1 MPILRNEKL
10 PEDLVERLQYIELFT
25 SRAVKSAL
33 LGDYK
38 SRTRGQGFNFDQHK
52 KYQEGDDFRQIDWNV
67 FARLQEVFVKKNLED
82 KQLAVVVVAD
92 LSRSMELVT
101 NALSKKEVLFELT
114 AALTFSAVADQIG
127 AGLLVFADK
136 IEEYIAP
143 AKGRRQVWKILERL
157 WNLSPGTV
165 ETNLGLPL
173 EFLHTRL
180 KKSSLIFYLSDFVG
194 RKNLFH
200 SPYLRMVTKKHDLVP
215 VVIEDQLESIFP
227 STRGF
232 VRIRDL
238 ESNKEVTVRTSP
250 KKQEIY
256 NQQMQQRRAELQS
269 AFYRLGLDHIW
280 IRSDR
285 PYINTLLQFFL
296 NRKRR
301 R

>member
-1 MPILRNEKL
+1 MPILTDKKL
-10 PEDLVERLQYIELFT
+10 PEDLVERLYYIELFT
-25 SRAVKSAL
+25 KRAVRSAL

-52 KYQEGDDFRQIDWNV
+52 KYQVGDDFRQIDWNV

-82 KQLAVVVVAD
+82 KQLEVVVVTD

-101 NALSKKEVLFELT
+101 NALSKKEILFEIT
-114 AALTFSAVADQIG
+114 AALSFSAVADQIG
-127 AGLLVFADK
+127 AGLLAFADK

-165 ETNLGLPL
+165 ETDLSLPL

-180 KKSSLIFYLSDFVG
+180 KKSSLVFYLSDFVG
-194 RKNLFH
+194 REDLFH
-200 SPYLRMVTKKHDLVP
+200 SPYLKMVTKKHDLVP
-215 VVIEDQLESIFP
+215 IVIEDRLEAVFP
-227 STRGF
+227 ATRGF

-238 ESNKEVTVRTSP
+238 ESNREVAVRTSP
-250 KKQEIY
+250 KRQQLY
-256 NQQMQQRRAELQS
+256 NQQMQQRREELQS
-269 AFYRLGLDHIW
+269 SFYRLGLDHVW
-280 IRSDR
+280 VRSDR